1 MEARTSHHYSPLDPD
16 FGLASREA
24 STGRRRCLLEKT
36 MNRLSVLVTTS
47 YYWPEAAGSGPYLT
61 GVAEH
66 LSKRGHDVVVVTG
79 FAHYP
84 DWRSSARGRLAVSE
98 TRAGVTISRRWHY
111 VPRTQSAVHRALYE
125 ASLFGFGLTALPARW
140 RPNVILGTCPSL
152 AGGALAAVAA
162 RLLGAPYGLVF
173 QDLMGLA
180 AEQSGVAGGKR
191 VAGLVR
197 KLELG
202 LAARADGVAII
213 AEGFRGY
220 LEEGGVAP
228 DKIHRLRNWTRRV
241 EPTETA
247 SQTRRRLGWE
257 PADFIC
263 LHGGNIGQKQG
274 LDNLLDAAALLVPD
288 AGVRIV
294 LAGDGNDRAR
304 LRQRARELGLA
315 NVDFIELQ
323 GPGRWEAIMQAS
335 DVLLVNQRP
344 SVTDMSLPSKLT
356 SYFAA
361 ARPVVAAASAGSETA
376 REIEAAGAGVVVPPA
391 DASALRAAI
400 LSLKADRARANELGR
415 SGRKHADSVLSSE
428 RNLQEYEEFLHGLM
442 DGTRGSRM
450 AKARA
455 SRQEE

>member
-16 FGLASREA
+16 LGLTLEA
-24 STGRRRCLLEKT
+24 SEHRTEAVSARKA

-66 LSKRGHDVVVVTG
+66 LSKRGYDVVVVTG

-84 DWRSSARGRLAVSE
+84 DWRSSARGRVAVSE
-98 TRAGVTISRRWHY
+98 TRAGGTIRRRWHY
-111 VPRTQSAVHRALYE
+111 VPRAQSAAHRALYE

-152 AGGALAAVAA
+152 AGGALASVAA
-162 RLLGAPYGLVF
+162 RLFGAPYGLVF

-247 SQTRRRLGWE
+247 SQTRRRLGWG
-257 PADFIC
+257 PDDFIC
-263 LHGGNIGQKQG
+263 LHGGNMGQKQG

-288 AGVRIV
+288 TGVRIV

-304 LRQRARELGLA
+304 LRQRAGELGLA

-335 DVLLVNQRP
+335 DVLVVNQRA

-376 REIEAAGAGVVVPPA
+376 GEIEAAGAGVVVPPA
-391 DASALRAAI
+391 DASALRVAI
-400 LSLKADRARANELGR
+400 LSLKADRGRANELGGR
-415 SGRKHADSVLSSE
+415 GRKHAEAVLSSG
-428 RNLQEYEEFLHGLM
+428 RNLQEYEEFLNGLAY
-442 DGTRGSRM
+442 GTPGSRIS
-450 AKARA
+450 KARA
-455 SRQEE
+455 SRHEE